1 MVTACVHALL
11 HCFPAAVK
19 NAYCCPAAA
28 LPAVYLRL
36 THPLR
41 RSAAQSLGI
50 EPINLLLDASQSTPT
65 PAPAATGISGVLSDA
80 GNLVNQTVSGVRDNL
95 QSAAAGLNMTVSQ
108 VSLAQHTLLH
118 VAIPFPPQHPKC
130 Q

>member
-1 MVTACVHALL
+1 M

-19 NAYCCPAAA
+19 IVYCCPTAA
-28 LPAVYLRL
+28 LPAVSVRL
-36 THPLR
+36 SHPLC

-50 EPINLLLDASQSTPT
+50 EPINLLLDASQNT
-65 PAPAATGISGVLSDA
+65 PAPASTATGISGALSDA
-80 GNLVNQTVSGVRDNL
+80 GNLVNQTVSGIRDNL

-108 VSLAQHTLLH
+108 VSLAQHILLH
-118 VAIPFPPQHPKC
+118 DVIPLHSQHAKC

>member
-1 MVTACVHALL
+1 MN
-11 HCFPAAVK
+11 CFPAAVK
-19 NAYCCPAAA
+19 IAYCCPAAA
-28 LPAVYLRL
+28 LPAIYLRL
-36 THPLR
+36 THPLC

-50 EPINLLLDASQSTPT
+50 EPINLLLDASQNT
-65 PAPAATGISGVLSDA
+65 PAPASTATGISGALSDA
-80 GNLVNQTVSGVRDNL
+80 GNFVNHTVSGVRDNL

-118 VAIPFPPQHPKC
+118 VAIRLHSQHAKC